1 MYHHTLHLTF
11 APCLV
16 LRAKLRQE
24 ATAPEALPPWLDT
37 ACEYALDA
45 ARRLVGFLARSCEQN
60 ILCRV
65 RSAPLSPQNLPCSS
79 GG

>member
-1 MYHHTLHLTF
+1 MYHHTLLLTF
-11 APCLV
+11 APCLI

-24 ATAPEALPPWLDT
+24 TATPNALPPWLNT

-45 ARRLVGFLARSCEQN
+45 ARRLVGYLARACEQN

-65 RSAPLSPQNLPCSS
+65 RPTMLTTPNPVSD
-79 GG
+79 